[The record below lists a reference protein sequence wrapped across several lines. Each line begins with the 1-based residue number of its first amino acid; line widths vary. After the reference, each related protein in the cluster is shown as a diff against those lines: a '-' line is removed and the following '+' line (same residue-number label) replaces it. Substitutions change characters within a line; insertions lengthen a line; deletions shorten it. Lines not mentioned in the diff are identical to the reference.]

1 LTALDYKNLRSG
13 VRLEP
18 MGPTHAP

>member
-1 LTALDYKNLRSG
+1 LRSG

>member
-1 LTALDYKNLRSG
+1 LTALDYRNLRSG

-18 MGPTHAP
+18 MGPTHTP